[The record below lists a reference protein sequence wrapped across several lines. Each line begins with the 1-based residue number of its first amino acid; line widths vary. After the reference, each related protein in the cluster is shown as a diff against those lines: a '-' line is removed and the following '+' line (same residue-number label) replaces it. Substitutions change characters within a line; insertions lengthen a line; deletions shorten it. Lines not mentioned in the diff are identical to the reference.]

1 MVDKQSA
8 SSRIWIRLIDCANN
22 IMMKKQASSKTT
34 TGLEDILFL
43 IQSYLEGK
51 LFSKIQSE
59 KSSESLTIWKTQ
71 DALGVN

>member
-1 MVDKQSA
+1 
-8 SSRIWIRLIDCANN
+8 
-22 IMMKKQASSKTT
+22 MMKKQASSKTT

-51 LFSKIQSE
+51 LYSNLQSE
-59 KSSESLTIWKTQ
+59 KSSEISLTIWKTQ